1 MRLDFGTTDGF
12 LGMFRNPRLRLLP
25 FALIAGAVFVA
36 LLVFTTGRSPVRP
49 PLPNPNGYDDFIK
62 ASEAVLW
69 NIGDWPNLDHDS
81 LGDLVSTNAE
91 PLRLLRLGL
100 IRQCVMPMDSA
111 LTNATGMMNQLARM
125 KRLVHLLAA
134 EGRLRE
140 IENQPADAARSYLD
154 ALRFGNE
161 MSRGGFIITRL
172 VGLACEAI
180 GYTPLARLAPK
191 LKPDE
196 AHAVLKDLD
205 KLDAGRVT
213 WAEVQ
218 QNERYYTRYQLRHR
232 FNPIT
237 QVTGWLQVRQ
247 AVRRAEMKCKV
258 MVACER
264 LLAAELALRCYQ
276 AEQGHPPARLDEV
289 ATNYFSHVPEDP
301 FSRQPLVYRAQGTN
315 WLLYSVGPDGVDD
328 GGKPLGR
335 GLAGKGDLFFD
346 SPW

>member
-1 MRLDFGTTDGF
+1 MKSDCGTTDGF
-12 LGMFRNPRLRLLP
+12 PAMLRNPRLRLLP
-25 FALIAGAVFVA
+25 FALVAVVVFVA
-36 LLVFTTGRSPVRP
+36 LLLFTTGRPVRP
-49 PLPNPNGYDDFIK
+49 RLPNPNGYDDLVK
-62 ASEAVLW
+62 AGEAALG

-81 LGDLVSTNAE
+81 LRDLVSINAE

-100 IRQCVMPMDSA
+100 TRQCVMPMDSA

-140 IENQPADAARSYLD
+140 IENQPADAVRSYLD

-180 GYTPLARLAPK
+180 GYTPLVRLTPK

-196 AHAVLKDLD
+196 ARAVLKDLD

-213 WAEVQ
+213 WAEVL
-218 QNERYYTRYQLRHR
+218 QNERHYTRYQLRHR
-232 FNPIT
+232 FNPIR
-237 QVTGWLQVRQ
+237 QVTGWLQARQ
-247 AVRRAEMKCKV
+247 AVRRAETKHKAV
-258 MVACER
+258 VARER

-276 AEQGHPPARLDEV
+276 SDQGHPPARLSEL
-289 ATNYFSHVPEDP
+289 ATNYLSRVPEDQ
-301 FSRQPLVYRAQGTN
+301 FSGQPLIYRAQGTN
-315 WLLYSVGPDGVDD
+315 WLIYSVGPDGVDD
-328 GGKPLGR
+328 GGKPIGR
-335 GLAGKGDLFFD
+335 GLAGKGDFFFD